1 MHRKKLEL
9 LERERSKFP
18 QITPAIS
25 DFGEVEKKH
34 GDALEAVTRTIAIIK
49 EAEKVIPHR
58 YRHADATEEKIIEW
72 VDVLA
77 EGAVP
82 NPVSHVPFLRT
93 GPSLLLVGPP
103 GVGKTYQAY
112 GALRRLSITGVGGSP
127 VAVSTDD
134 LVARTRPRP
143 GVDSEKVFELYATPP
158 FALVDDLGVEKVDD
172 WGEEVIYRL
181 VNHRYENNLTTI
193 FISSAKRKVLESRL
207 GNRVVSRLEEMSQ
220 KVEVKG
226 RDRRLSKAS

>member
-1 MHRKKLEL
+1 MGGRP
-9 LERERSKFP
+9 RRGCCTQPGIPCSVPQDGTVTSAGRSP
-18 QITPAIS
+18 W
-25 DFGEVEKKH
+25 G
-34 GDALEAVTRTIAIIK
+34 
-49 EAEKVIPHR
+49 
-58 YRHADATEEKIIEW
+58 
-72 VDVLA
+72 
-77 EGAVP
+77 
-82 NPVSHVPFLRT
+82 
-93 GPSLLLVGPP
+93 
-103 GVGKTYQAY
+103 GKTYQAY

-181 VNHRYENNLTTI
+181 VNHRYENNLPTI

-207 GNRVVSRLEEMSQ
+207 GRSEEHTSELQSRGQL
-220 KVEVKG
+220 
-226 RDRRLSKAS
+226 